1 MDEIWQR
8 ALENL
13 LGRLNGPLHF
23 RFLMQPAVALFFG
36 IRDGLKDA
44 REGRPAY
51 LWTIFTKPEHR
62 GWMLR
67 EGLRAVAKVLVLALV
82 LDAVYQAIELH
93 WFYPGGAII
102 VATVLAFVPYLLI
115 RGPVNR
121 IARRWRAPHPSS
133 EPSVR
138 TTK

>member
-102 VATVLAFVPYLLI
+102 VATGLAFVPYLLI

-121 IARRWRAPHPSS
+121 IARRWKSPHPSS